1 MQKIVRKDIP
11 NILSALRIVLVVL
24 FVASFFFF
32 KKDIAAHV
40 SLLIFILAGISDVV
54 DGYLA
59 RKNNWISDLGKIL
72 DPLADKLMQCAVL
85 VCLTITNMI
94 ELWFVLPYVLKE
106 ILVLCGG
113 LFIIKN
119 KKVFVVSNIF
129 GKLAAFVFYV
139 AICII
144 MLLSTPWQA
153 SVPLWTNIICIISL
167 CCTVIAL
174 VVYICQ
180 YFSDKVNNIHSD
192 KRETT

>member
-72 DPLADKLMQCAVL
+72 
-85 VCLTITNMI
+85 
-94 ELWFVLPYVLKE
+94 
-106 ILVLCGG
+106 
-113 LFIIKN
+113 
-119 KKVFVVSNIF
+119 
-129 GKLAAFVFYV
+129 AFT
-139 AICII
+139 AC
-144 MLLSTPWQA
+144 S
-153 SVPLWTNIICIISL
+153 
-167 CCTVIAL
+167 
-174 VVYICQ
+174 
-180 YFSDKVNNIHSD
+180 
-192 KRETT
+192 